1 MNRLT
6 PAEAFM
12 VDYSVVSNIDISADS
27 PVNGQ
32 NTQQFGQNSRL
43 KLLTMIP
50 QLRAFAR
57 MLTGDKDCAETLSLE
72 TMAEA
77 WRARFAIGPETNLRA
92 WLFTIARNKFH
103 SSRGD
108 EWHEAPLVDQLQSA
122 NFSDTTRA
130 LRSLPDR
137 FREALVLVSASGC
150 SYEEAAQICGC
161 PVGTVKSRVF
171 RARQALVVNFD
182 TMFL

>member
-1 MNRLT
+1 MNHLT
-6 PAEAFM
+6 SVEALLA
-12 VDYSVVSNIDISADS
+12 DYSMAPNIEISAANDDDVRLS
-27 PVNGQ
+27 AQ
-32 NTQQFGQNSRL
+32 HFGIE
-43 KLLTMIP
+43 LLAMIP

-57 MLTGDKDCAETLSLE
+57 MLSGDKDSAETLSLE
-72 TMAEA
+72 TLAEA
-77 WRARFAIGPETNLRA
+77 RRSRIACGRETNLRA

-108 EWHEAPLVDQLQSA
+108 EWHEASLVDQLQSA
-122 NFSDTTRA
+122 NCSDTTRA

-137 FREALVLVSASGC
+137 FREALILVSASGC

-171 RARQALVVNFD
+171 RARQALVANFD
-182 TMFL
+182 TLFL